1 MRNNMSVKKK
11 KSNGLVETDSY
22 GYFVSLLVDSKA
34 IG

>member
-1 MRNNMSVKKK
+1 MSVKK